1 VNTVSDHTYPVDV
14 NGLPIP
20 ATVADHRYDHLQAIT
35 GNVITDIAIY
45 DFIKECVNEV
55 LHGQAEQQA
64 RALYKVVM
72 DWPVA
77 EIMTMGEEQFIALYR
92 SVLEAE

>member
-1 VNTVSDHTYPVDV
+1 MRTFVE
-14 NGLPIP
+14 
-20 ATVADHRYDHLQAIT
+20 ACVAQALYT
-35 GNVITDIAIY
+35 
-45 DFIKECVNEV
+45 F
-55 LHGQAEQQA
+55 AERQA